1 MMTRLSVGAFYHP
14 HLAESILAAPGR
26 IDHLALADPP
36 RHDDLSWQKVEQ
48 HFTLLVHDFLGQL
61 SEPLTPAQ
69 LMRARYLVRRYRS
82 PWAAEHLQ
90 RIYPTVNEDSER
102 PDFSFDYVFPPLY
115 TEDLLH
121 DYVKNIRVLQEYVSV
136 PVAIEPIPTVL
147 QLDFPQFTEAEFL
160 HRLCEESGCC
170 LILDIP
176 HAILSAATYGRDI
189 RSFLLDL
196 PLHRVIE
203 IHVAGLAFNAD
214 LQRPWIAPVLPD
226 KDTLDLTEFAV
237 ARAPALRAMTFDA
250 FSPTLQAETF
260 FEGVRLLRERF
271 GCLAHN
277 S

>member
-1 MMTRLSVGAFYHP
+1 MTRLSVGAFYQP
-14 HLAESILAAPGR
+14 HLAESILASADR

-36 RHDDLSWQKVEQ
+36 RHDDLSWPNIQQ
-48 HFTLLVHDFLGQL
+48 RFTLLLHDFLGQL
-61 SEPLTPAQ
+61 SEPFTSTQLT
-69 LMRARYLVRRYRS
+69 RARDLVQRYRS

-90 RIYPTVNEDSER
+90 RIHPTGNKDNGR

-115 TEDLLH
+115 TDDLLH
-121 DYVKNIRVLQEYVSV
+121 DYVHNVRVLQEYVGV

-147 QLDFPQFTEAEFL
+147 QLDVPQFTEAEFL
-160 HRLCEESGCC
+160 HRLCDESGCC

-176 HAILSAATYGRDI
+176 HAVLSAATYRRDV

-203 IHVAGLAFNAD
+203 IHVAGLGFNAD

-226 KDTLDLTEFAV
+226 KDILGVTDFAV
-237 ARAPALRAMTFDA
+237 ARTPALRAITFDA

-271 GCLAHN
+271 GCPAHDF
-277 S
+277 